1 MIEQLTEREAEIL
14 ELISQGMSNQNI
26 ADTLV
31 LSRGTIKAHTH
42 NIYGKLGVKSR
53 TQAIL
58 RSQEL
63 GLVKTDTASI
73 STEQTQ
79 AYLPTPRL
87 PVATNPLI
95 GRDDELARINNLLSD
110 ERVRLVTILGAGGM
124 GKTHIAM
131 EVAHQQ
137 SNNFA
142 DGVYYISLATQK
154 NAQNIALTIMNTMG
168 LQVKTD
174 DALEQQ
180 LLSFLGDKS
189 LLLVL
194 DNFEQLLDGAN
205 FITDILQHSPNVSLL
220 VTSRGRLRLSAEVIV
235 VLEGLTYKI
244 ADENNPLSTSALQL
258 FVHCA
263 QRVQPDVQFDADSL
277 PSLQQICQLT
287 QGMPLALILAASWFE
302 MLSIDEI
309 ASEMTRSMDILQSQF
324 RDLPQRQRNMSV
336 MIATSWERLT
346 PSEQRVLAYLS
357 VFRGGFS
364 RRAAQDVA
372 DASLQQLQTLVDRS
386 FLTVHNGRYACH
398 ELLRQYAKD
407 ALQHVTNVTEIYN
420 RHSALYLNWL
430 AEAEGDIKG
439 RSQIQAIHDIHIEFD
454 NIQQAWEWAIVTH
467 RVEWIASALET
478 MYVFFMI
485 SARMAEGVIFFRQAL
500 QTLQE
505 RPEKYASLINRLLIR
520 LYNLRL
526 LYSGEPLRAGEIEAI
541 VQDAEASQSILE
553 KALALDLKA
562 MTIGYV
568 ERDFAGCIHWLDEAI
583 ELFAEIREH
592 FYLAATHHR
601 KGYFQ
606 FHLAGIDSLIEYTQ
620 KAYEIAEQS
629 ENFYNMRMALGN
641 LGSAYLYLGEYD
653 KAEDYYRRSE
663 PEKDIFGETES
674 RTLQINFTFPLILQ
688 GKIDEAQQLLD
699 DAWYKHH
706 GTVEAIVLSYSYA
719 LYGLLAILDDEPQHA
734 LENAQRCLQE
744 VSDDAMVVILARLVE
759 GMAWVGLNAFDKAE
773 HSLIEAWKHAHALI
787 HHAPTTWGLPLLV
800 ILCHHRGDIKQAIQY
815 NALVR
820 HHPRS
825 AKGWLDYWEA
835 FVQTE
840 RTLKK
845 AVSKSDYDELWTQGQ
860 AIDLKVLVSG
870 FIESKSSETA

>member
-14 ELISQGMSNQNI
+14 KLISQGMSNQKV

-31 LSRGTIKAHTH
+31 VSRGTIKAHTH

-58 RSQEL
+58 RAQEL
-63 GLVKTDTASI
+63 GLVETDTASI
-73 STEQTQ
+73 ATEHTQ
-79 AYLPTPRL
+79 AYLPAPRL

-137 SNNFA
+137 RNNFA
-142 DGVYYISLATQK
+142 EGVYYISLATQK

-174 DALEQQ
+174 DALDQQ

-189 LLLVL
+189 VLLVL
-194 DNFEQLLDGAN
+194 DNFEHLLDGAD
-205 FITDILQHSPNVSLL
+205 FITELLQHTPNVSLL
-220 VTSRGRLRLSAEVIV
+220 VTSRERLRLSAEVIV
-235 VLEGLTYKI
+235 VLEGLNYVI
-244 ADENNPLSTSALQL
+244 SDENNPLSTSAVQL
-258 FVHCA
+258 FAHCA
-263 QRVQPDVQFDADSL
+263 QRVQPDVQFNADSL

-302 MLSIDEI
+302 MLSLDEI

-336 MIATSWERLT
+336 MIATSWERLA

-430 AEAEGDIKG
+430 AEAEADIKG
-439 RSQIQAIHDIHIEFD
+439 GNQIQAIQDIHIEFD

-467 RVEWIASALET
+467 RVEWMDSALET

-500 QTLQE
+500 KTLQE
-505 RPEKYASLINRLLIR
+505 RAEKYASLINRLLIR
-520 LYNLRL
+520 LNNLRL
-526 LYSGEPLRAGEIEAI
+526 LYSGEPMKEGEIEVI
-541 VQDAEASQSILE
+541 MRGAESSESILE

-562 MTIGYV
+562 MTVGYIK
-568 ERDFAGCIHWLDEAI
+568 RDFENCVSLLAEAI
-583 ELFAEIREH
+583 ELFRVVGDQ
-592 FYLAATHHR
+592 FYLAAAHHR
-601 KGYFQ
+601 MGYFK
-606 FHLAGIDSLIEYTQ
+606 FHMSGIEDLIVYTE
-620 KAYEIAEQS
+620 KAYEIAEQAG
-629 ENFYNMRMALGN
+629 NFYNVRMAMGN

-653 KAEDYYRRSE
+653 KAEAYYRRSE

-719 LYGLLAILDDEPQHA
+719 LYGLLEIFDDEPQQA
-734 LENAQRCLQE
+734 LDNAQRCLQE
-744 VSDDAMVVILARLVE
+744 VRDDITVVLLAHLVE
-759 GMAWVGLNAFDKAE
+759 GMAFARLQAWDHAE
-773 HSLIEAWKHAHALI
+773 QSLIEAWKLAHQLARY
-787 HHAPTTWGLPLLV
+787 ASATWGLPLLV
-800 ILCHHRGDIKQAIQY
+800 MLCHHRGDFEHAVQY

-820 HHPRS
+820 HHPLS
-825 AKGWLDYWEA
+825 AKGWLDYWET

-840 RTLKK
+840 QALKE
-845 AVSKSDYDELWTQGQ
+845 AVDQTDYAELWTQGQ
-860 AIDLKVLVSG
+860 SIDLEMLVTDL
-870 FIESKSSETA
+870 IDSKSSETA